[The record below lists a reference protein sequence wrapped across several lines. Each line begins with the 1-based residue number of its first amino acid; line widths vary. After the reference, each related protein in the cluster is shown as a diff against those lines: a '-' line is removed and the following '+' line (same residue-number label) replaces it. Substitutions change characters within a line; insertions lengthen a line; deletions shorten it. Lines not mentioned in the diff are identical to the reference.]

1 MNAMGRIG
9 ICLLVALAPLAGHG
23 VEVGDPAP
31 EFELQGSDG
40 ELHRLTDHRGQSV
53 VVLAWFP
60 KAYTRGCTIE
70 CKSLAQKGHLIREFE
85 AAYFMASVDPLAD
98 NIGFA
103 REQQADFPLLS
114 DPTKEVAAAYGVLT
128 GAGYAARHTFYV
140 GLDGTVIAIDRA
152 VRPATA
158 AEDIA
163 AKLAELGVARKV
175 AQSSRDRPMQGHAE
189 VAARAEGQ
197 TQVR

>member
-1 MNAMGRIG
+1 MKAMGRFAIS
-9 ICLLVALAPLAGHG
+9 LLLAVAPLTGHG
-23 VEVGDPAP
+23 IEVGDPAP
-31 EFELQGSDG
+31 DFELQGSDG
-40 ELHRLTDHRGQSV
+40 ELHRLADHRGKSV

-70 CKSLAQKGHLIREFE
+70 CKSLAEKGHLIREFK

-103 REQQADFPLLS
+103 RQQQADFPLLS
-114 DPTKEVAAAYGVLT
+114 DPTKEVAAAYGVLVE
-128 GAGYAARHTFYV
+128 AGYAARQTFYV
-140 GLDGTVIAIDRA
+140 GLDGTIIAIDRE

-163 AKLAELGVARKV
+163 VQLAELGVAR
-175 AQSSRDRPMQGHAE
+175 S
-189 VAARAEGQ
+189 VAAGQ
-197 TQVR
+197 PE